1 MARPSDLRFTFH
13 PAHGPALDVVR
24 FTLTEGLSRP
34 FQLALEL
41 SSPQPDLDFG
51 VLLDQPALFC
61 LWQGAQAVRHVHGVV
76 SAITQGQTGFRRT
89 RYRVVVEPQLA
100 RAGLRS
106 DWRLYPQQTIPQII
120 QAVLQRSGL
129 TDVES
134 ILTKTHDVRP
144 SVMQPGE
151 TDLDFVQRLA
161 AESGLYYAFA
171 HSAQGHRLILGDRL
185 YVHGAIE
192 GGPVTYVPARG
203 GDQAM
208 PCLWRFQYTEQ
219 VRTAQVTQHD
229 YSENHPRFNHATTH
243 RAASLDHPASDYA
256 IYRYPGRYPDATDTT
271 GKLYTET
278 RLLALRAQAHVAE
291 VEGDDPRLQP
301 GWAFDMDGHP
311 RDGWNTGWRV
321 LAMVHQ
327 GTQTT
332 SQEED
337 GADASEGTHYHYTAQ
352 LLPDRV
358 EWKPPHSPRPRMD
371 GPQAATVV
379 GPAQE
384 EIYVNARGEV
394 CVQFPWDRHGA
405 FNEHR
410 SYWVP
415 VAQGWAGAGWGAM
428 AIPRIGQQVMIDY
441 VDGDCDRP
449 MVIGRVYNALNPPP
463 YALPRHKTRMT
474 IKSQTHK
481 GKGSNELR
489 FEDEAGQEEIYVHAQ
504 KDQNIVVEHDETT
517 RVGHDRTEQVEHDE
531 RISIGHDR
539 SENVGENEEVA
550 IGRDRRH
557 QIGQDAF
564 LQVERNHTVTIGKD
578 HLETVG
584 HHRHEKIAANH
595 TVEVGGHVQATVQGH
610 HTLHAGQRIERQTQ
624 RYELRAGEK
633 AIIHGPGGSI
643 VLDES
648 GVTIE
653 GLQIHLKGEVE
664 STNATGTHVSQLL
677 SNPVPGLPPDAAPH
691 AAGLSD

>member
-1 MARPSDLRFTFH
+1 
-13 PAHGPALDVVR
+13 
-24 FTLTEGLSRP
+24 
-34 FQLALEL
+34 
-41 SSPQPDLDFG
+41 
-51 VLLDQPALFC
+51 
-61 LWQGAQAVRHVHGVV
+61 
-76 SAITQGQTGFRRT
+76 
-89 RYRVVVEPQLA
+89 
-100 RAGLRS
+100 
-106 DWRLYPQQTIPQII
+106 
-120 QAVLQRSGL
+120 
-129 TDVES
+129 
-134 ILTKTHDVRP
+134 
-144 SVMQPGE
+144 
-151 TDLDFVQRLA
+151 
-161 AESGLYYAFA
+161 
-171 HSAQGHRLILGDRL
+171 
-185 YVHGAIE
+185 
-192 GGPVTYVPARG
+192 
-203 GDQAM
+203 
-208 PCLWRFQYTEQ
+208 
-219 VRTAQVTQHD
+219 
-229 YSENHPRFNHATTH
+229 
-243 RAASLDHPASDYA
+243 
-256 IYRYPGRYPDATDTT
+256 
-271 GKLYTET
+271 
-278 RLLALRAQAHVAE
+278 
-291 VEGDDPRLQP
+291 
-301 GWAFDMDGHP
+301 HP

-504 KDQNIVVEHDETT
+504 RDQNIVVEHDETT

-531 RISIGHDR
+531 RITIGHDR
-539 SENVGENEEVA
+539 
-550 IGRDRRH
+550 
-557 QIGQDAF
+557 
-564 LQVERNHTVTIGKD
+564 
-578 HLETVG
+578 
-584 HHRHEKIAANH
+584 
-595 TVEVGGHVQATVQGH
+595 
-610 HTLHAGQRIERQTQ
+610 
-624 RYELRAGEK
+624 
-633 AIIHGPGGSI
+633 
-643 VLDES
+643 
-648 GVTIE
+648 
-653 GLQIHLKGEVE
+653 
-664 STNATGTHVSQLL
+664 
-677 SNPVPGLPPDAAPH
+677 
-691 AAGLSD
+691 